1 MEEKANIRKFYLSTS
16 AKLDE
21 LFSQYY
27 PKNFREIEE
36 LLDSKEADFGDF
48 SIMKSTNYAL
58 IRKKDEDFNIIF
70 FNPIKVIFMNV
81 CHQNEEI
88 ELIDNEIRSSL
99 QIKYIIDQYKLENLS
114 ILTEDGEWEN
124 YEDKFMLLPTFSEK
138 KEIIFKSEQFIR
150 KYSLNKFCIMNKTV
164 LSKKEITEYFDYYF
178 EDSNNDKKL
187 EYYNTSNREKLIAL
201 LCYFI
206 SSNTNIIKLTGPSNN
221 GKSIT
226 LLYFSR
232 CYNNIAY
239 LNIKAYLKLFHKQDF
254 DLMLNM
260 YYYELQRIEL
270 NKEEIDAISKIF
282 SKNNDFWIIL
292 YSIIEKI
299 IDKNVTF
306 ILDQFSDSNINE
318 TYYNKIATLIDGKK
332 IRIIICSSINDKS
345 KKKEIITT
353 LEEKKG
359 NPKKLTKEN
368 EKYYHYISDLM
379 DLKVLKEKN
388 KSKPKICESFNYYD
402 KYIKKLEGSTNESKL
417 KSIRIYIS
425 NKINKIFKTEH
436 TDYKDILI
444 NIQNYLNKDI
454 PYEEANHTLHKIPL
468 KFFKLILKTNSFQI
482 DYQFPFIKIMVEE
495 CLSEEEVNNYFINK
509 DYEKPDK
516 KESKG
521 IFFERAVR
529 YEIKKVNL
537 LPEEINTITKVNS
550 IINFDGVEMQ
560 NKFYHQSPII
570 EIPLKEKG
578 KGKKKGKGKEKKN
591 RSKYLGKKRL
601 SSNKNR
607 NKKEQINKNEE
618 TLKESNIE
626 INKIIEK
633 SKELK
638 LNEIKGENAD
648 DISNNGI
655 LIEQKNPNSPLLDLG
670 YLYGKSDEKKLI
682 CFQIKNYGKNT
693 DLKDEDKLKYQKD
706 NIFNSLKIMT
716 EKVKNSFKIIIKEY
730 HFFFIIYFNE
740 NDDYKFNHNL
750 VKYCNENDIKYI
762 FYNPVLHKFYN
773 EKEKEI
779 FTLTLDCKTNLE
791 SDSRVNP
798 YNIFFNTELFTKS
811 NNDIVKY
818 LNNLEDPKL
827 YLEKMFNKNSE
838 KNISFIDNFS
848 RAIKNINN
856 CIKSIEIIGLYEIQ
870 FDELVLYPK
879 DSYGF
884 LFDADKENTNYIF
897 NFKNSIS
904 FHKITKSR
912 IKVNDSSMAEVFK
925 EFKKTTV
932 LIIKAIYN

>member
-1 MEEKANIRKFYLSTS
+1 
-16 AKLDE
+16 
-21 LFSQYY
+21 
-27 PKNFREIEE
+27 
-36 LLDSKEADFGDF
+36 
-48 SIMKSTNYAL
+48 
-58 IRKKDEDFNIIF
+58 
-70 FNPIKVIFMNV
+70 
-81 CHQNEEI
+81 
-88 ELIDNEIRSSL
+88 
-99 QIKYIIDQYKLENLS
+99 
-114 ILTEDGEWEN
+114 
-124 YEDKFMLLPTFSEK
+124 
-138 KEIIFKSEQFIR
+138 
-150 KYSLNKFCIMNKTV
+150 
-164 LSKKEITEYFDYYF
+164 
-178 EDSNNDKKL
+178 
-187 EYYNTSNREKLIAL
+187 
-201 LCYFI
+201 
-206 SSNTNIIKLTGPSNN
+206 
-221 GKSIT
+221 
-226 LLYFSR
+226 
-232 CYNNIAY
+232 
-239 LNIKAYLKLFHKQDF
+239 
-254 DLMLNM
+254 
-260 YYYELQRIEL
+260 
-270 NKEEIDAISKIF
+270 
-282 SKNNDFWIIL
+282 
-292 YSIIEKI
+292 
-299 IDKNVTF
+299 
-306 ILDQFSDSNINE
+306 
-318 TYYNKIATLIDGKK
+318 
-332 IRIIICSSINDKS
+332 
-345 KKKEIITT
+345 
-353 LEEKKG
+353 
-359 NPKKLTKEN
+359 
-368 EKYYHYISDLM
+368 
-379 DLKVLKEKN
+379 
-388 KSKPKICESFNYYD
+388 
-402 KYIKKLEGSTNESKL
+402 
-417 KSIRIYIS
+417 
-425 NKINKIFKTEH
+425 
-436 TDYKDILI
+436 
-444 NIQNYLNKDI
+444 
-454 PYEEANHTLHKIPL
+454 
-468 KFFKLILKTNSFQI
+468 
-482 DYQFPFIKIMVEE
+482 MVEE

-578 KGKKKGKGKEKKN
+578 KGKGKEKKN

-601 SSNKNR
+601 SSNKNS

-791 SDSRVNP
+791 SDNRVNP